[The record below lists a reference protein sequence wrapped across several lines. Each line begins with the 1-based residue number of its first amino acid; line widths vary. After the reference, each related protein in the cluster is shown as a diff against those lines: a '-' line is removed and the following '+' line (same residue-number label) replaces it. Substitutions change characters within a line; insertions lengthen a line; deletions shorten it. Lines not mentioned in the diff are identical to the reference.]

1 MACIGSLLTQSIK
14 TFFLA
19 ENDEDFSKKS
29 SYSTMK
35 APEYSTRDHLRV
47 HLTLK
52 NRSDVS
58 LFPSSTSS
66 PLHRPHI

>member
-14 TFFLA
+14 TCFLA
-19 ENDEDFSKKS
+19 KNEEDFSKKS

-35 APEYSTRDHLRV
+35 APEYSTRDHLRST
-47 HLTLK
+47 HAQEPL
-52 NRSDVS
+52 RRFS
-58 LFPSSTSS
+58 LPSSTSS